1 MNSQDLIP
9 NNSNKNGR
17 IKVPIIE
24 NEIIPDS
31 EEHETFLKPKYGRIS
46 IIQKTKKPQELL
58 SDRTEGNSKIN
69 VPKERMSKNIEPISH
84 EDLSRNTDDGEEED
98 LLYSEK
104 NEDQLF
110 SMEVVP
116 AMDECTEKN
125 DEEVGSGKVVPVMDE
140 RIGSVKVVP
149 ETPLLTVDS
158 ELSMMGSDLSSK
170 NKTLCKNNR
179 LKRSSQ
185 KRTSKGGKDNAS
197 CDLTQTEVCESELCS
212 TKGSECSETIIPPS
226 WNDEMSEKVLQ
237 SKLSSDSSVTTY
249 LSSETQESEL
259 SCKRRRKK
267 SHKCPPV
274 RNSSLNEVNEILETP
289 VSERFDATGD
299 TCLATGSESKKGTK
313 TSVKLPPDESQQSL
327 SSLSNT
333 QESVLLLA
341 PVHKPSNW
349 TGRKPS
355 LSSKDQHTSDLSSSN
370 VGGESSRK
378 QAQVSEEISSS
389 CEIVST
395 GEFVEK
401 ESRVNRKTEKGSVN
415 KQPGRKCFSL
425 SPEKGQRVYV
435 SAVEQRE
442 GYGSETNK
450 ENAEQRL
457 SAESTEKELKVQE
470 LPGNKE
476 EEESRTENEGAGMV
490 NEEVLLMNTPLD
502 AMVPTQLSLR
512 SIKKKELRAQ
522 RKQPQNSPE
531 DVFLI
536 DSEMTDTDPCQKL
549 MENQEGVLDLDLG
562 ETADFCDEDDG
573 VEKSCGGKAE
583 ISSDGKSQMEGAE
596 SAPDGNNV
604 AEMGKNERGY
614 SENTQRENLQSR
626 GEKTDLQTESTKER
640 SSLDLEQRTKSLG
653 PRGGEVIKTGKR
665 PVRGLAR
672 KLKQKNKL
680 NVGPTNNQKSR
691 DELEDGDVNRI
702 ATVAMSEE
710 SECKKDRVTSEE
722 ASLADGRNQAH
733 IKEKKKDFPEKT
745 EEAGFKNV
753 VPETVE
759 DDGEE
764 VEKIECEVLAIPETV
779 EEVEDFGGQL
789 DDETPTIPKTV
800 DDNSVDNEKR
810 NYENKDDFSDENKT
824 EKKTVEENV
833 TCIEESFVQDLSTDS
848 SHSQVHVPETS
859 SKKGK
864 DKSRSDEQE
873 EKASNGEVGEIV
885 EENLEQSQTVRED
898 CYMATGADDEPLF
911 HSPESSPLPDILEVD
926 YDLELVNR
934 HF

>member
-1 MNSQDLIP
+1 M
-9 NNSNKNGR
+9 
-17 IKVPIIE
+17 
-24 NEIIPDS
+24 
-31 EEHETFLKPKYGRIS
+31 
-46 IIQKTKKPQELL
+46 

-69 VPKERMSKNIEPISH
+69 VPKERMSKNMEPVSH
-84 EDLSRNTDDGEEED
+84 EVLSRDTDDGEEED
-98 LLYSEK
+98 LLYSKK
-104 NEDQLF
+104 NEDQLL

-125 DEEVGSGKVVPVMDE
+125 DEEVGSEKVVPVMDE
-140 RIGSVKVVP
+140 QIGSVKVVP
-149 ETPLLTVDS
+149 ETPLLTVDN
-158 ELSMMGSDLSSK
+158 ELSMMDLDFSSK
-170 NKTLCKNNR
+170 NRTLCKNNR

-185 KRTSKGGKDNAS
+185 KRTAKEGRDNAS
-197 CDLTQTEVCESELCS
+197 CDLTQTEVCGSEVCS
-212 TKGSECSETIIPPS
+212 AKESECSETIIPPS
-226 WNDEMSEKVLQ
+226 WNEEISKKVLN
-237 SKLSSDSSVTTY
+237 SKQSSDSSATTY

-274 RNSSLNEVNEILETP
+274 WNSSLNEVNEILETP
-289 VSERFDATGD
+289 VSERFDATGNS
-299 TCLATGSESKKGTK
+299 CIATESESKKGTK
-313 TSVKLPPDESQQSL
+313 ASVKLAPDESQQSL

-349 TGRKPS
+349 TGRKLS

-370 VGGESSRK
+370 VGEESSRK
-378 QAQVSEEISSS
+378 QAQVSEEMSSS

-401 ESRVNRKTEKGSVN
+401 DCKVNRKTEKGNVN

-425 SPEKGQRVYV
+425 SPEKCQRVYV
-435 SAVEQRE
+435 SAEEQRE
-442 GYGSETNK
+442 GYGIETKK
-450 ENAEQRL
+450 ENAEQRP
-457 SAESTEKELKVQE
+457 SAESTEIELKGQE

-476 EEESRTENEGAGMV
+476 EEESRTKHEGAGKV
-490 NEEVLLMNTPLD
+490 NEEVLLMSTPLD

-536 DSEMTDTDPCQKL
+536 DSEMTDTDSCQKL

-573 VEKSCGGKAE
+573 MEKSCGRKAE

-604 AEMGKNERGY
+604 ADMDKNERGY

-626 GEKTDLQTESTKER
+626 GEKIDLQTESTKDR
-640 SSLDLEQRTKSLG
+640 TSLDLEQQTKFLG
-653 PRGGEVIKTGKR
+653 PSGSEVIKTGKR

-672 KLKQKNKL
+672 KLKQKNNL
-680 NVGPTNNQKSR
+680 NVDPTNNQKSR
-691 DELEDGDVNRI
+691 EELEDGDVGRI
-702 ATVAMSEE
+702 ATLTMSEE
-710 SECKKDRVTSEE
+710 SDRKKDRVTSEE

-733 IKEKKKDFPEKT
+733 IKEKKNDFPEKT
-745 EEAGFKNV
+745 EETGFKNV

-764 VEKIECEVLAIPETV
+764 VEKMECEVLAIPETV
-779 EEVEDFGGQL
+779 VEVEDFGDQL
-789 DDETPTIPKTV
+789 DNDTPTIPKTV

-810 NYENKDDFSDENKT
+810 NHENKDDFSDENKA
-824 EKKTVEENV
+824 EEKTVEENV

-848 SHSQVHVPETS
+848 SHSQKHVPETS
-859 SKKGK
+859 SKKEK
-864 DKSRSDEQE
+864 DKPRSDEQE
-873 EKASNGEVGEIV
+873 EKASNGEVEEIV

-926 YDLELVNR
+926 YDLELVNI
-934 HF
+934 HV